1 MLGSAGLLNDQ
12 GVPSRFVGFE
22 ARGLRMGHQTVVA
35 TDGFDHEA
43 LGLGKQLTTL
53 LDFDRTAQDLFTR
66 VGQ

>member
-1 MLGSAGLLNDQ
+1 
-12 GVPSRFVGFE
+12 
-22 ARGLRMGHQTVVA
+22 MGHQTVVA